1 MTICTQNRERLFG
14 DIADNTAQLN
24 DAGVIVHDEWLKS
37 AQIRNEITLD
47 KFCVMP
53 NHFHVILSIIDTVEA
68 YGHTPLQ
75 QNKSFQSP
83 SKTIGAMVR
92 SFKAA
97 VTKRI
102 NEIRAMP
109 GISVWQRNYYD
120 HVIRNDDDLN
130 RIREYIEN
138 NPANWLQDEL
148 FA

>member
-1 MTICTQNRERLFG
+1 
-14 DIADNTAQLN
+14 
-24 DAGVIVHDEWLKS
+24 
-37 AQIRNEITLD
+37 
-47 KFCVMP
+47 
-53 NHFHVILSIIDTVEA
+53 
-68 YGHTPLQ
+68 
-75 QNKSFQSP
+75 
-83 SKTIGAMVR
+83 MVR